1 MRRLNGPE
9 LGILA
14 IAAVFVIVG
23 VVMLVH
29 PTESVVFHE
38 AYRWVHSSPI
48 EHVSKTESRIYGI
61 LAIIFGGGFVW
72 LVFYKR
78 GEK

>member
-23 VVMLVH
+23 VVMLVLGGVVAVAPAASVTVTVKAEL
-29 PTESVVFHE
+29 PTSVGVPVI
-38 AYRWVHSSPI
+38 WP
-48 EHVSKTESRIYGI
+48 
-61 LAIIFGGGFVW
+61 FVN
-72 LVFYKR
+72 VR
-78 GEK
+78 PAGSEPVAVNV